1 MSLKNSKRPSKS
13 VAKKPSDLAVP
24 KKSGKKEGKK
34 SLKNSKKNLN
44 FTKIFIIIFVLVM
57 LVWAVLVAFVSMPK
71 NSPLERTKSKDNIH
85 QILESKKKK
94 TSILEAN
101 KSTEKREQNGSL
113 SKENSILE
121 NSDPTGR
128 QQNSK
133 PENSENSKPVKVA
146 NLAEFFKDENISN
159 LGEKN
164 ITDDDITNF
173 GKKIEAYK
181 NEFIN
186 ANKEENDEKQVF
198 TAAKDEYKITPE
210 KTLNSYK
217 KANPKSP
224 KLAIIMDDISTSAQA
239 SELKKLAQLGVKVTP
254 SIFPP
259 ENAHPNSNELA
270 NEFSSFLVHL
280 PLWALNYNNEKAN
293 TLHKGDSEEKI
304 KARITQIKRDFP
316 KVKFINNHT
325 GSGFT
330 SDYENS
336 LALLKALKA
345 QNINFVDSLTIGSSR
360 SQIARVSAKLGL
372 KYIYR
377 DVFLDNEQNTQ
388 KILTMLQKAVNTAKN
403 DGVAIA
409 ICHPYKSTFEALR
422 LARNSVLKGVE
433 VVYVDKIYELYK

>member
-1 MSLKNSKRPSKS
+1 MSLKHSKGANKAPLKKPENSAAPKKA
-13 VAKKPSDLAVP
+13 AKKTS
-24 KKSGKKEGKK
+24 KKSTKSSKK
-34 SLKNSKKNLN
+34 SLN

-57 LVWAVLVAFVSMPK
+57 LGWAVLMAFVSMPK
-71 NSPLERTKSKDNIH
+71 SSPLERTKSKENIH

-94 TSILEAN
+94 TSILDAN
-101 KSTEKREQNGSL
+101 KSTEKTEQNGTL
-113 SKENSILE
+113 LKLENSDPENSE

-128 QQNSK
+128 QQNS
-133 PENSENSKPVKVA
+133 NSTKAQNLIEFSKEQNS
-146 NLAEFFKDENISN
+146 SN
-159 LGEKN
+159 QNEQN
-164 ITDDDITNF
+164 ITDDDIANF
-173 GKKIEAYK
+173 GKKIEFYK

-186 ANKEENDEKQVF
+186 QNDEKQVF

-217 KANPKSP
+217 NANTKSP
-224 KLAIIMDDISTSAQA
+224 KLAIIMDDISTTSQA
-239 SELKKLAQLGVKVTP
+239 SELKKLAQLGIKVTP

-270 NEFSSFLVHL
+270 SQFSSFLVHL

-304 KARITQIKRDFP
+304 KTRIAQIKRDFP

-345 QNINFVDSLTIGSSR
+345 QNINFIDSLTIGSSR
-360 SQIARVSAKLGL
+360 SKIAAVSAKLGL

-388 KILTMLQKAVNTAKN
+388 KILEMLQKAVNTAKN

-409 ICHPYKSTFEALR
+409 ICHPYKSTFEALKI
-422 LARNSVLKGVE
+422 AKNSVLKGVE